1 METEQTVQLP
11 SWINYLCIEG
21 VIGAGKTSLCTMLAR
36 QCNARPVLEMAEENP
51 FLDKFYRDR
60 RSYAFQT
67 QLWFLVSRFRQL
79 SEAIAQQDLFF
90 RHTLSDYIFAKDRI
104 FASVNLDDAELNLY
118 DQVASTMVKSVPAP
132 DLVVYLQASTEVLLR
147 RIEHRG
153 RSFEFNMDPRYIGM
167 INDAYNQYFFHYN
180 ETPLLIVNTNE
191 IDFVNNPDDFNELLE
206 QIRHAGNGTSFY
218 QPMNAKDRLRLRD
231 RGVFGQQPDIP
242 EDTTIEEP

>member
-1 METEQTVQLP
+1 METEQTVTLP
-11 SWINYLCIEG
+11 SWLNYVCIEG

-51 FLDKFYRDR
+51 FLDQFYRDR

-67 QLWFLVSRFRQL
+67 QLWFLLSRFRQL
-79 SEAIAQQDLFF
+79 SEAIAQQDLFY
-90 RHTLSDYIFAKDRI
+90 RLTLSDYIFAKDRI
-104 FASVNLDDAELNLY
+104 FASVNLEDAELNLY
-118 DQVASTMVKSVPAP
+118 EQIASTMVKNIPSP
-132 DLVVYLQASTEVLLR
+132 DLVVYLQASTDVLLR

-153 RSFEFNMDPRYIGM
+153 RKYEFNMDPRYIGT
-167 INDAYNQYFFHYN
+167 INDAYNQFFFHYN

-206 QIRHAGNGTSFY
+206 QIMAAKSGTSFY

-231 RGVFGQQPDIP
+231 RSVFDSPPAIP